1 MLREDQEK
9 EKIEEMSRESFQVM
23 EEIARASKSE
33 TVDLI
38 VNHELKG
45 VTPEMIDWWWDHIN
59 NTERYKLWHPN
70 DHISFKWEKSPENG
84 HVGAIQCVIETVK
97 VPTMLRIR
105 WEELSSIPIKAT
117 YSHVLAGSVLDSNDK
132 PLSWILHEYESI
144 DDGTRLRTTFR
155 LPAKVPRWFIKAL
168 RKHNIEEIS
177 QFTNF
182 LQKLYEE
189 NK

>member
-1 MLREDQEK
+1 MLREDQ
-9 EKIEEMSRESFQVM
+9 EKIEEMSRESFRVM
-23 EEIARASKSE
+23 EEIASASNSE

-38 VNHELKG
+38 VDHKLQG
-45 VTPEMIDWWWDHIN
+45 VTAEMIDWWWDHIN
-59 NTERYKLWHPN
+59 TTERYKLWHPK

-84 HVGAIQCVIETVK
+84 HDGAIQCVIETVK

-105 WEELSSIPIKAT
+105 WEDPSSIPIKAT
-117 YSHVLAGSVLDSNDK
+117 YSHVLAGSILDRNDK

-155 LPAKVPRWFIKAL
+155 LPAKTPRWFLKAL

-177 QFTNF
+177 EFTNF
-182 LQKLYEE
+182 LPSLYEE

>member
-1 MLREDQEK
+1 MLRDDKEL
-9 EKIEEMSRESFQVM
+9 EKIEEMSRETSRVM

-38 VNHELKG
+38 NDHELKG

-70 DHISFKWEKSPENG
+70 DHISFKWEKTLEKG
-84 HVGAIQCVIETVK
+84 HFGAIQRVVEIVK

-105 WEELSSIPIKAT
+105 WEETRSIPIKAA
-117 YSHVLAGSVLDSNDK
+117 YSHLVVGSVLDSNDK
-132 PLSWILHEYESI
+132 PLTWILHEYESI
-144 DDGTRLRTTFR
+144 DDGTRSRTTFR
-155 LPAKVPRWFIKAL
+155 LASKTPRWFIKAL
-168 RKHNIEEIS
+168 RKHNIEEIGE
-177 QFTNF
+177 FTNF
-182 LQKLYEE
+182 LPKLYEE